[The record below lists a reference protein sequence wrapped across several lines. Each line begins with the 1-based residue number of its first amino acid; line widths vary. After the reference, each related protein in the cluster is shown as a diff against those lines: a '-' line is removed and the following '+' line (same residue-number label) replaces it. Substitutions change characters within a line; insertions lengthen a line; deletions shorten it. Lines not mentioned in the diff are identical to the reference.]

1 LEAFVPRV
9 EQVIEQA
16 RRRVI
21 AGVAVPAKEKLV
33 SLFEPHTQ
41 IIKRGKPGRDVEFGR
56 KVKLD
61 EVEGGIIS
69 GYTVLEEVG
78 PDAPHLEASLTQHE
92 KQFGKAPR
100 VLAGDRGFWTPENEA
115 QAQAAGVKRVVIPYA
130 GKAPPERVEHEKQA
144 WFRRGY
150 RWRAGQEGRI
160 SVLKRRFGLGRCR
173 DHGEEGFGR
182 WVGWGVVTSNLLQIA
197 RATAAQ

>member
-1 LEAFVPRV
+1 M
-9 EQVIEQA
+9 
-16 RRRVI
+16 
-21 AGVAVPAKEKLV
+21 PAKEKLL

-69 GYTVLEEVG
+69 GYAVLGEAG
-78 PDAPHLEASLTQHE
+78 SDAPHLKASLANHQE
-92 KQFGKAPR
+92 RFGQAPR
-100 VLAGDRGFWTPENEA
+100 LLTTDRGFSSPENERLA
-115 QAQAAGVKRVVIPYA
+115 REAGVKRVVIPYA
-130 GKAPPERVEHEKQA
+130 GKAPPERVKTEKER

-182 WVGWGVVTSNLLQIA
+182 WVGWGVVTSNLVQIA